1 MPKIFTSLRPS
12 RSILFCAAT
21 AVLALTACDKESN
34 TGVQR
39 MQVGS
44 ADAASAQ
51 AAPAAPATTGDPGAI
66 PKHAAPPL
74 SQLAGANTAGDAS
87 GADGDNENMQIQAG
101 ETKVMA
107 GGNILQVA
115 GIAFTVS
122 EDWQNV
128 KTSNNIRV
136 AEYKLPGSGGDA
148 EMAIFYFGKGQGG
161 GVEDNIRRWAGQ
173 FSDPNTTQPGAQV
186 ARMERNN
193 LRTAL
198 VKTEGTYNPSSMGG
212 MAPAAEPKDDFALFG
227 LVVEGGPEGSVF
239 VKVTGPKATMAEQD
253 ENLQKMAQSVRVS
266 DYK

>member
-1 MPKIFTSLRPS
+1 MAKMPI
-12 RSILFCAAT
+12 RSSASKLILCSAAS
-21 AVLALTACDKESN
+21 ALLALTGCDKENN

-44 ADAASAQ
+44 ADAAATQ
-51 AAPAAPATTGDPGAI
+51 ASPTPPATAGDAGAI

-74 SQLAGANTAGDAS
+74 SQLAGASHAADAGDADD
-87 GADGDNENMQIQAG
+87 ANMTIQAG

-128 KTSNNIRV
+128 KTSNSIRV
-136 AEYKLPGSGGDA
+136 AEYKLPGSGGPA
-148 EMAIFYFGKGQGG
+148 EMAIFFFGKDQGG
-161 GVEDNIRRWAGQ
+161 GMEDNIRRWAGQ

-186 ARMERNN
+186 ARVETNK

-198 VKTEGTYNPSSMGG
+198 VKTEGTYTPANMGG
-212 MAPAAEPKDDFALFG
+212 MAPAAEPKDNYALFG

-239 VKVTGPKATMAEQD
+239 VRVTGPKATMAEQD
-253 ENLQKMAQSVRVS
+253 ETLEKMAQSVRVS